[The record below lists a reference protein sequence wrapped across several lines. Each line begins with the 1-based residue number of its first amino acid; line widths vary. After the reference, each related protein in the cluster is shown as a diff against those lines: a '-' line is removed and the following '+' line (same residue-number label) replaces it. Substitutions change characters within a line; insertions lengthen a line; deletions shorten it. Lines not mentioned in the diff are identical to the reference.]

1 LPARPRGA
9 MLAIEAVNLT
19 KVFGGFRAVDG
30 VTLRVEEGVIFGL
43 LGPNGAGKTTTIR
56 MILGLLKPTS
66 GYVRVYGI
74 DVERDRRSVLRITGY
89 MPQHFSLYEDL
100 TVEENMRLYAS
111 LYGLGR
117 GDAEERIREL
127 MDEFMLRDFRGRLA
141 GKLSGGTK
149 QRLALAVA
157 LLHRPRLLVVD
168 EPTAGVDPPLR
179 RYFWGKFRE
188 LKERGVTILVTTH
201 YMDEAE
207 NCDRIALMSRGRVAA
222 EGSPLEIKR
231 LAYGGDIIELV
242 TAGDPRPALDGLAA
256 SVLEFEGDG
265 SYSRVRLLVPDAS
278 EALVPLTRELEGRGV
293 RVVRAYQVP
302 LSLEEAF
309 IRLTS
314 RG

>member
-1 LPARPRGA
+1 
-9 MLAIEAVNLT
+9 MLAIEASKLV
-19 KVFGGFRAVDG
+19 KEFGGFRAVDN
-30 VTLRVEEGVIFGL
+30 VDLRVEEGVIFGL
-43 LGPNGAGKTTTIR
+43 LGPNGAGKSTTIR

-66 GYVRVYGI
+66 GYVKVFGI
-74 DVERDRRSVLRITGY
+74 DVEKHRKEVLKITGY

-111 LYGLGR
+111 LLGLKGR
-117 GDAEERIREL
+117 DAEERVREL
-127 MDEFMLRDFRGRLA
+127 MDEFMLKEFRSRLA
-141 GKLSGGTK
+141 GKLSGGMK

-179 RYFWGKFRE
+179 RYFWEKFRE
-188 LKERGVTILVTTH
+188 LKRRGVTILVTTH

-222 EGSPLEIKR
+222 EGTPTEIKR
-231 LAYGGDIIELV
+231 LAFGGDLVELV
-242 TAGDPRPALDGLAA
+242 VAGDPRSALDGFKARLI
-256 SVLEFEGDG
+256 EFEGNG

-278 EALVPLTRELEGRGV
+278 EALVPLTRALEEKGV
-293 RVVRAYQVP
+293 KVVRAYPVP
-302 LSLEEAF
+302 VSLEDAF

-314 RG
+314 R